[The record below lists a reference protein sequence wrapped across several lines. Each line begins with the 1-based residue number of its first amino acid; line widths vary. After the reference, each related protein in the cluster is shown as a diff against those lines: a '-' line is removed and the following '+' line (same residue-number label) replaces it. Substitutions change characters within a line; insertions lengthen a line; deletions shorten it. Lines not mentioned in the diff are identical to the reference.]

1 VRGIVSPGAN
11 QNLVLI
17 WIFAVLFG
25 ISVFASS
32 MLIWGMGVVPAF
44 FIGVVSGL
52 AVRGL
57 ATIVKRS
64 LILRESMVD
73 KDDPDTKTLETNRAI
88 FWRRMFWL
96 AAIVTGYFV
105 AFGML
110 FGLGPAEALL
120 ALPALAYQG
129 GTFVGYILI
138 LFIAQ
143 GMIFFGPFLLFGR
156 MGRETLEPGDANYDV
171 NMADVRGQKSAV
183 NEMMRILKLIEQG
196 RSYVKAGGKRER
208 GVLMVGPPG
217 TGKTMLAK
225 AIASSLHMPII
236 ITSGSA
242 FQGMFMGMDMIAV
255 VMMVRAAKKKAKRWG
270 GCAIFIDEFDAL
282 GNRRGGMGGGPGMGG
297 GMGGM
302 FGGNSQLGLNA
313 LLVQMDG
320 VDKPGFVKKLF
331 RRMLNVTL
339 DGLFIPREIG
349 SNGTR
354 IKLRIPPLAAP
365 RYNLFF
371 MGATNRPQVL
381 DEAVTRPGRFGRQIT
396 FRMPTRED
404 RKDIAALYFDKKRH
418 DPALDTSARRDE
430 FARVTE
436 GYSPAMIEQSLSL
449 ALMYA
454 FEDGRDSFVWKDLRE
469 SMGNIESGLAEPV
482 EYSERDNLAVARHE
496 MGHAVAAR
504 FFEPDKSS
512 VRLSVRMRSGSLG
525 HHYNIEKEE
534 QFVHF
539 RSQLAG
545 RLRGGLGAIASE
557 RVFYGE
563 NSSGVTMDLIQCTQL
578 AAHMVGVYG
587 MGGDPVPDEV
597 SRKAVAFGETLI
609 SHFEA
614 VQGQGGGDN
623 SPNSA
628 VLRGPGRRT
637 VAQVMGAAYID
648 AWRLMNVNQEAI
660 DSAAEALIAQGELVG
675 DEVEGLLSSV
685 GLRMF
690 TEADAW
696 PPAMPK
702 VPRLDEE
709 EPKEGEDRRKVRSA

>member
-1 VRGIVSPGAN
+1 
-11 QNLVLI
+11 LVLI

-32 MLIWGMGVVPAF
+32 LVLWNMAIVPAF
-44 FIGVVSGL
+44 FIGVIAGL
-52 AVRGL
+52 AVRGI

-64 LILRESMVD
+64 LILRESMID
-73 KDDPDTKTLETNRAI
+73 KDDADTKTLETNRAI
-88 FWRRMFWL
+88 FWRRMLWL
-96 AAIVTGYFV
+96 TAIVTGYFWV
-105 AFGML
+105 LSML
-110 FGLGPAEALL
+110 FGLAPGEAMAVLPGLL
-120 ALPALAYQG
+120 VQG
-129 GTFVGYILI
+129 GSFVGYILI
-138 LFIAQ
+138 LFVAQ

-171 NMADVRGQKSAV
+171 KMGDVRGQKSAV

-282 GNRRGGMGGGPGMGG
+282 GNRRGGMGGGGPMG

-302 FGGNSQLGLNA
+302 FGGQSQLGLNA

-320 VDKPGFVKKLF
+320 VDRPGFVKKLL
-331 RRMLNVTL
+331 RRTINVTL

-349 SNGTR
+349 SNGSR
-354 IKLRIPPLAAP
+354 LKLRVPPLSPP

-396 FRMPTRED
+396 FRMPTRES
-404 RKDIAALYFDKKRH
+404 RKDIAALYFDKKQH
-418 DPALDTSARRDE
+418 DPLLDTPERRDE
-430 FARVTE
+430 FARVTA

-454 FEDGRDSFVWKDLRE
+454 FEDGRGAFVWKDLRE

-482 EYSERDNLAVARHE
+482 EYSERDKVAVARHE

-525 HHYNIEKEE
+525 HHYNIENEE
-534 QFVHF
+534 QFVKF

-545 RLRGGLGAIASE
+545 DLRHSLGAIAAE

-563 NSSGVTMDLIQCTQL
+563 NSSGVRGDLNMATDL
-578 AAHMVGVYG
+578 ACRMIGIYG
-587 MGGDPVPDEV
+587 MGADPLDADT
-597 SRKAVAFGETLI
+597 SRKALVFGESLI
-609 SHFEA
+609 SHYEA
-614 VQGQGGGDN
+614 VQGQGGGDA

-628 VLRGPGRRT
+628 VLRGPQRRT
-637 VAQVMGAAYID
+637 VAQTMGAAYID
-648 AWRLMNVNQEAI
+648 AWRLMNVNQDAI
-660 DSAAEALIAQGELVG
+660 DLGADALIAQGELVG
-675 DEVEGLLSSV
+675 DEVEGLLGSV

-690 TEADAW
+690 NDADPW

-702 VPRLDEE
+702 VPTVEA
-709 EPKEGEDRRKVRSA
+709 EDRREGEGSAREKSA

>member
-1 VRGIVSPGAN
+1 
-11 QNLVLI
+11 LVLI

-32 MLIWGMGVVPAF
+32 MVLWGMGIVPAF
-44 FIGVVSGL
+44 FIGVVAGL

-96 AAIVTGYFV
+96 AAIVGGYFLIL
-105 AFGML
+105 GMV
-110 FGLGPAEALL
+110 FGLGPAEAMTVLPGLL
-120 ALPALAYQG
+120 FQG

-171 NMADVRGQKSAV
+171 KMADVRGQKSAV

-297 GMGGM
+297 LGGM
-302 FGGNSQLGLNA
+302 FGGQSQLGLNA

-349 SNGTR
+349 SNGSR
-354 IKLRIPPLAAP
+354 LKLRIPPLAAP

-396 FRMPTRED
+396 FRMPTRES
-404 RKDIAALYFDKKRH
+404 RKDIAQLYFDKKRH
-418 DPALDTSARRDE
+418 DPSLDTPERRDE

-545 RLRGGLGAIASE
+545 RLRGGLGAIAAE

-563 NSSGVTMDLIQCTQL
+563 NSSGVTMDLIQCTNL

-587 MGGDPVPDEV
+587 MGGDPVPEDV
-597 SRKAVAFGETLI
+597 SRKSVGFGETLI

-623 SPNSA
+623 SPVSA
-628 VLRGPGRRT
+628 VLRGPQRRT

-648 AWRLMNVNQEAI
+648 SWRLMNVNQEAI
-660 DSAAEALIAQGELVG
+660 DQAADALIAQGELVG

-690 TEADAW
+690 NEADAW
-696 PPAMPK
+696 PPPMPK
-702 VPRLDEE
+702 VPNLEAEE
-709 EPKEGEDRRKVRSA
+709 RPEAEGPRREKTA

>member
-1 VRGIVSPGAN
+1 MI
-11 QNLVLI
+11 LI

-32 MLIWGMGVVPAF
+32 IVLWGFGLIPALLF
-44 FIGVVSGL
+44 GAIAGL

-57 ATIVKRS
+57 ATIVKRW

-73 KDDPDTKTLETNRAI
+73 QDDPDTKTLETNRAI

-96 AAIVTGYFV
+96 AAVVSGYFAV
-105 AFGML
+105 LGML
-110 FGLGPAEALL
+110 FGLGPAEAIAVLPGLL
-120 ALPALAYQG
+120 LQG

-171 NMADVRGQKSAV
+171 RMGDVRGQKSAV

-282 GNRRGGMGGGPGMGG
+282 GNRRGGMGGGGGVG

-320 VDKPGFVKKLF
+320 VDRPGFLKKLL
-331 RRMLNVTL
+331 RRTINVTL

-349 SNGTR
+349 SNGSR
-354 IKLRIPPLAAP
+354 LKLRVPPLSPP

-396 FRMPTRED
+396 FRMPTRES
-404 RKDIAALYFDKKRH
+404 RKDIAALYFDKKQH
-418 DPALDTSARRDE
+418 DPVLDTPERRDE
-430 FARVTE
+430 FARVTD
-436 GYSPAMIEQSLSL
+436 GYSPAMIEQALSL

-454 FEDGRDSFVWKDLRE
+454 FEDGRESFVWKDLRE
-469 SMGNIESGLAEPV
+469 AMGNIESGLAEPV

-496 MGHAVAAR
+496 MGHAVAAH

-545 RLRGGLGAIASE
+545 RLRGGLGAITAE

-578 AAHMVGVYG
+578 ASHMVGVYG
-587 MGGDPVPDEV
+587 MGGDPLPEDV
-597 SRKAVAFGETLI
+597 SSKAVLFGETLI

-614 VQGQGGGDN
+614 IQGQGGGDN
-623 SPNSA
+623 SPVSA
-628 VLRGPGRRT
+628 VLRGPLRRT

-660 DSAAEALIAQGELVG
+660 DLAAEALIAQGELVG
-675 DEVEGLLSSV
+675 DEVEGLLGSV

-690 TEADAW
+690 NEADAW

-702 VPRLDEE
+702 IPNLDAEVGRDGEGPRRE
-709 EPKEGEDRRKVRSA
+709 RTA

>member
-1 VRGIVSPGAN
+1 VVAVLSVRG
-11 QNLVLI
+11 
-17 WIFAVLFG
+17 
-25 ISVFASS
+25 
-32 MLIWGMGVVPAF
+32 M
-44 FIGVVSGL
+44 
-52 AVRGL
+52 
-57 ATIVKRS
+57 ATIIKRS
-64 LILRESMVD
+64 LILRESIVD
-73 KDDPDTKTLETNRAI
+73 KDDPDTRTLETNRAI

-96 AAIVTGYFV
+96 AALITGYFV
-105 AFGML
+105 VLSMM
-110 FGLGPAEALL
+110 FGLGPTDAMA
-120 ALPALAYQG
+120 ALPALLLQG
-129 GTFVGYILI
+129 GSFVGYILV
-138 LFIAQ
+138 LFVAQ

-171 NMADVRGQKSAV
+171 KMGDVRGQKSAV

-236 ITSGSA
+236 ISSGSA
-242 FQGMFMGMDMIAV
+242 FQGMFMGMDMVAV
-255 VMMVRAAKKKAKRWG
+255 FMMVRAAKKKAKRWG

-282 GNRRGGMGGGPGMGG
+282 GNRRGGMGGGGVAG

-302 FGGNSQLGLNA
+302 FGGQSQLGLNM

-320 VDKPGFVKKLF
+320 VDNPGFFKKLF
-331 RRMLNVTL
+331 RRMINVTL

-349 SNGTR
+349 SNGSSL
-354 IKLRIPPLAAP
+354 KLRLPPLAPP

-396 FRMPTRED
+396 FRMPTREA
-404 RKDIAALYFDKKRH
+404 RKDIAELYFDKKQH
-418 DPALDTSARRDE
+418 DPALDTVQRRDE
-430 FARVTE
+430 FARVTA
-436 GYSPAMIEQSLSL
+436 GYSPAMIEQALSL

-454 FEDGRDSFVWKDLRE
+454 FEDGRDAFLWKDLRE

-482 EYSERDNLAVARHE
+482 EYSERDKIAVARHE

-525 HHYNIEKEE
+525 HHYNIENEE
-534 QFVHF
+534 QFVKF

-545 RLRGGLGAIASE
+545 DLRHTLGAIAAE

-563 NSSGVTMDLIQCTQL
+563 NSSGVRGDLIQATDL
-578 AAHMVGVYG
+578 ACRMIGVYG
-587 MGGDPVPDEV
+587 MGGERIDVDT
-597 SRKAVAFGETLI
+597 SRKAVGFGESLI
-609 SHFEA
+609 SHYEA
-614 VQGQGGGDN
+614 IQGMGGGDS
-623 SPNSA
+623 SPNGA
-628 VLRGPGRRT
+628 VLRGPQRRT
-637 VAQVMGAAYID
+637 VAQTMGAAYMD
-648 AWRLMNVNQEAI
+648 SWRLMNVNQEAI
-660 DSAAEALIAQGELVG
+660 DLGADALIAQGELVG
-675 DEVEGLLSSV
+675 DEVEGLLGSV

-690 TEADAW
+690 NEADPW

-702 VPRLDEE
+702 IPNLDAEE
-709 EPKEGEDRRKVRSA
+709 RREGDTPAREKTA

>member
-1 VRGIVSPGAN
+1 MSPGAT
-11 QNLVLI
+11 NLVLI

-32 MLIWGMGVVPAF
+32 LVLWNMAIVPAF
-44 FIGVVSGL
+44 FFGVIAGL
-52 AVRGL
+52 AVRGV

-64 LILRESMVD
+64 LILRESMID
-73 KDDPDTKTLETNRAI
+73 KDDADTKTLETNRAI
-88 FWRRMFWL
+88 FWRRMLWIT
-96 AAIVTGYFV
+96 AIVVGYFWIL
-105 AFGML
+105 GSL
-110 FGLGPAEALL
+110 FGLGPGEAMAVLPGLL
-120 ALPALAYQG
+120 LQG
-129 GTFVGYILI
+129 GTFVGYILV

-171 NMADVRGQKSAV
+171 KMGDVRGQKSAV

-282 GNRRGGMGGGPGMGG
+282 GNRRGGMGGGGPMG

-302 FGGNSQLGLNA
+302 FGGQSQLGLNA

-320 VDKPGFVKKLF
+320 VDRPGFVKKLL
-331 RRMLNVTL
+331 RRIINVTL

-349 SNGTR
+349 SNGSR
-354 IKLRIPPLAAP
+354 LKLRVPPLAPP

-396 FRMPTRED
+396 FRMPTRES
-404 RKDIAALYFDKKRH
+404 RKDIAALYFDKKQH
-418 DPALDTSARRDE
+418 DPVLDTPERRDE
-430 FARVTE
+430 FARVTA

-454 FEDGRDSFVWKDLRE
+454 FEDGRGAFVWKDLRE

-482 EYSERDNLAVARHE
+482 EYSERDKVAVARHE

-525 HHYNIEKEE
+525 HHYNIENEE
-534 QFVHF
+534 QFVKF

-545 RLRGGLGAIASE
+545 DLRHSLGAIAAE

-563 NSSGVTMDLIQCTQL
+563 NSSGVRGDLNMATDL
-578 AAHMVGVYG
+578 ACRMIGIYG
-587 MGGDPVPDEV
+587 MGADPLDAET
-597 SRKAVAFGETLI
+597 SRKALVFGESLI
-609 SHFEA
+609 SHYEA
-614 VQGQGGGDN
+614 VQGQGGGDA

-628 VLRGPGRRT
+628 VLRGVQRRT
-637 VAQVMGAAYID
+637 VAQTLGAAYID
-648 AWRLMNVNQEAI
+648 AWRLMNVNQDAI
-660 DSAAEALIAQGELVG
+660 DLGADALIAQGELVG
-675 DEVEGLLSSV
+675 DEVEGLLGSV

-690 TEADAW
+690 NEGDPW

-702 VPRLDEE
+702 VPTVEA
-709 EPKEGEDRRKVRSA
+709 EDRREGDGPAREKSA

>member
-1 VRGIVSPGAN
+1 VSPGATK
-11 QNLVLI
+11 NLVLI
-17 WIFAVLFG
+17 WIFAILFG

-32 MLIWGMGVVPAF
+32 LVLWGMGIVPAF
-44 FIGVVSGL
+44 LVGVIAGL
-52 AVRGL
+52 SVRGM
-57 ATIVKRS
+57 ATIIKRS

-96 AAIVTGYFV
+96 TAIVASYFWV
-105 AFGML
+105 LGML
-110 FGLGPAEALL
+110 FGLGPSEAIAVLPGLL
-120 ALPALAYQG
+120 LQG

-171 NMADVRGQKSAV
+171 KMGDVRGQKSAV

-282 GNRRGGMGGGPGMGG
+282 GNRRGGMGGGGPMG

-302 FGGNSQLGLNA
+302 FGGQSQLGLNA

-320 VDKPGFVKKLF
+320 VDRPGFLKKLL
-331 RRMLNVTL
+331 RRSINVTL

-349 SNGTR
+349 SNGSR
-354 IKLRIPPLAAP
+354 LKLRVPPLSPP

-396 FRMPTRED
+396 FRMPTRES
-404 RKDIAALYFDKKRH
+404 RKDIAALYFDKKQH
-418 DPALDTSARRDE
+418 DPVLDTPERRDE
-430 FARVTE
+430 FARVTA

-454 FEDGRDSFVWKDLRE
+454 FEDGRSAFVWKDLRE

-482 EYSERDNLAVARHE
+482 EYSERDKVAVARHE

-525 HHYNIEKEE
+525 HHYNIENEE
-534 QFVHF
+534 QFVKF

-545 RLRGGLGAIASE
+545 DLRHSLGAIAAE

-563 NSSGVTMDLIQCTQL
+563 NSSGVRGDLNMATDL
-578 AAHMVGVYG
+578 ACRMIGIYG
-587 MGGDPVPDEV
+587 MGADPLDPDT
-597 SRKAVAFGETLI
+597 SRKALVFGESLI
-609 SHFEA
+609 SHYEA
-614 VQGQGGGDN
+614 VQGQGGGDA

-628 VLRGPGRRT
+628 VLRGTQRRT
-637 VAQVMGAAYID
+637 VAQTLGAAYID
-648 AWRLMNVNQEAI
+648 AWRLMNVNQDAI
-660 DSAAEALIAQGELVG
+660 DLGADALIAQGELVG
-675 DEVEGLLSSV
+675 DEVEGLLGSV

-690 TEADAW
+690 NEADPW

-702 VPRLDEE
+702 VPTIEAEE
-709 EPKEGEDRRKVRSA
+709 RREGEGPAREKSA

>member
-1 VRGIVSPGAN
+1 
-11 QNLVLI
+11 LTLI

-25 ISVFASS
+25 ISVFTSS
-32 MLIWGMGVVPAF
+32 MVLWGLGVIPSF
-44 FIGVVSGL
+44 FIGLLAAL
-52 AVRGL
+52 AVRGI
-57 ATIVKRS
+57 ATLVKRW
-64 LILRESMVD
+64 LILRESMAD
-73 KDDPDTKTLETNRAI
+73 KEDPDTKTLETNRAI
-88 FWRRMFWL
+88 FWRRAFWL
-96 AAIVTGYFV
+96 SALIGAYFLTLR
-105 AFGML
+105 AL
-110 FGLGPAEALL
+110 FGLGPGEALGV
-120 ALPALAYQG
+120 LPGLLLQG
-129 GTFVGYILI
+129 GTFVGYILV

-171 NMADVRGQKSAV
+171 KMADVRGQKSAV

-196 RSYVKAGGKRER
+196 RTYVKAGGKRER

-282 GNRRGGMGGGPGMGG
+282 GNRRGGMGGGGGMGG
-297 GMGGM
+297 LGGM

-320 VDKPGFVKKLF
+320 VDRPGFVKKLL
-331 RRMLNVTL
+331 RRFMNVCL

-349 SNGTR
+349 SNGSTIR
-354 IKLRIPPLAAP
+354 LRVPPLAAP

-404 RKDIAALYFDKKRH
+404 RKDIAALYFDKKQH
-418 DPALDTSARRDE
+418 DPVLDTNERRDE

-436 GYSPAMIEQSLSL
+436 GYSPAMIEQALSL

-454 FEDGRDSFVWKDLRE
+454 FEDGRSSFYWKDLRE
-469 SMGNIESGLAEPV
+469 AMGNIESGLAEPV
-482 EYSERDNLAVARHE
+482 EYSERDKLAVARHE

-525 HHYNIEKEE
+525 HHYNIDKEE

-545 RLRGGLGAIASE
+545 RLRAGLGAITAE

-563 NSSGVTMDLIQCTQL
+563 NSSGVTMDLIQGTNL

-587 MGGDPVPDEV
+587 MGGDPLDEET
-597 SRKAVAFGETLI
+597 SRKAVSFGESLI
-609 SHFEA
+609 SHFEQ
-614 VQGQGGGDN
+614 VQGQGGGDQ
-623 SPNSA
+623 SPNAA
-628 VLRGPGRRT
+628 VLRGPQRRT
-637 VAQVMGAAYID
+637 VAQALGAAYID
-648 AWRLMNVNQEAI
+648 SWRLMNVNQEAI
-660 DSAAEALIAQGELVG
+660 DNAAEALMAQGELVG
-675 DEVEGLLSSV
+675 DEVEGLLDSV

-690 TEADAW
+690 DEADAW

-702 VPRLDEE
+702 IPRMDEE
-709 EPKEGEDRRKVRSA
+709 ERPEGDQRRERPARSA